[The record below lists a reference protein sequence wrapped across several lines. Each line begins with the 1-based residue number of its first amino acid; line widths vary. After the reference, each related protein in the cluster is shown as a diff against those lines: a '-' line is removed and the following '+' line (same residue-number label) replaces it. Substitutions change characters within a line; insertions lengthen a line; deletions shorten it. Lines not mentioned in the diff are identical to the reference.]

1 MDQQLRLVLKTLTM
15 MMMMIQQER
24 PYMRQTRGIECS
36 ELRTL
41 TTLNW
46 IFISLSKRSSSSY
59 ATHACLSSSF
69 SKNRNSPT
77 VPRNYDGLQSNSGVI
92 GKTT

>member
-1 MDQQLRLVLKTLTM
+1 
-15 MMMMIQQER
+15 MMMMIQER
-24 PYMRQTRGIECS
+24 PYMRQTRSSKRS

-41 TTLNW
+41 TTHNW

-59 ATHACLSSSF
+59 ATQVSQVLSAE
-69 SKNRNSPT
+69 T
-77 VPRNYDGLQSNSGVI
+77 VLPYLVIMTGLQSNSVAS